1 MGNASSADKQKQS
14 DAESEKMK
22 KAEEETKTG
31 NESNKRNN
39 HEHEAMSEMTNVGG
53 YSMLYSMASDDGK
66 QNSHEI
72 FEIKKEN
79 KEKAQ
84 PVENKEAP
92 ETYCKKELTPKSKN
106 SIQTRTPTSKQEK
119 IRPVDDINAEETNV
133 GGYTMLYSI
142 APDDDQPKPPTTGE
156 TKIKPSPIAETE
168 KTKQLGKSPCK
179 ADSMQ
184 KSKKSSKTLTPPSK
198 QEKIRPVDDNNAEE
212 TNVGGYTMLYSIAP
226 DDDQPKPPTTGET
239 KIKPSPIAETEKTK
253 QLGKSPSPDDDQ
265 PKPPTTGETKIK
277 PSPIA
282 ETEKTK
288 QLGKSPCKAD
298 SMQKSKKSSK
308 TRTPDSKQEKI
319 RPVDDNNAEETNVGG
334 YTMLYS
340 IAPDDDQ
347 PKPPTTGETKIK
359 SSPTV
364 ETEKTKQL
372 RKSPC
377 KADSMQ
383 KSRKSSKSLTPPSK
397 QEKIRP
403 VDDINAEETN
413 VGGYTMLYSIAPDDD
428 QPKPPTTGETKIKPS
443 PIAETEKTKQLGKSP
458 CKADSMKKS
467 RKSSKSLTPPL
478 KQEKIRPVDDIN
490 AEETN
495 VGGYTMLY
503 SIAPD
508 DDQPKP
514 PTTGETK
521 IKSSPTVETEKTKQL
536 RKSPCKADSMQKS
549 RKSSKSLTPPLKQEK
564 IRPVDDINAE
574 ETNVG
579 GYTMLYSIAPDDDQP
594 KPFVPVDRKIE
605 TCQIANQVDSQGRIA
620 KFPEKVVPTELPIMN
635 DGNLHEVRASDQQV
649 LYEIKTGKTN
659 AGKYSV
665 DKEEVVA
672 NAATGILDALAPAK
686 LNDALECI
694 HLEMDQKGAVAGNQ
708 IIESPHGLT
717 VVAEPTGR
725 RVMLMRNAERI
736 DRTFPEWIDVSF
748 NDKGKYKSYDLNQPL
763 EIPMRQD
770 GHEAYRVD
778 SPITEL
784 GNITAMMLGRA
795 MKFRKYLPYKIFV
808 SPAFR
813 CIQTCHGF
821 LKSVEDP
828 LLSMQIEPALF
839 EWLGWYKTMPSWM
852 EFSDLLKSN
861 YKINSTYK
869 PVVEASDMKLYL
881 NESVVNCYQRSIN
894 AFRQILENNKKE
906 GNILFVVHSTT
917 IDAITRFLNGKNIGN
932 VSQEMLKSVEK
943 NFPYS
948 SVLIYEE
955 LADNTWRLMPDAL
968 PSITYLD
975 VSNSV
980 NMDFLNRIC
989 IGLLRCILHLN
1000 VMALLKLIFYCHWY
1014 FL

>member
-1 MGNASSADKQKQS
+1 
-14 DAESEKMK
+14 MK

-72 FEIKKEN
+72 CEIKKEN

-92 ETYCKKELTPKSKN
+92 ETHCKRELTPKSKN
-106 SIQTRTPTSKQEK
+106 SIQTRTPPSKQEK
-119 IRPVDDINAEETNV
+119 IRPIDDINAEETNV

-142 APDDDQPKPPTTGE
+142 APDDDQPKTPTTGE
-156 TKIKPSPIAETE
+156 TKIKPSPIVETG
-168 KTKQLGKSPCK
+168 KTKQLG
-179 ADSMQ
+179 
-184 KSKKSSKTLTPPSK
+184 
-198 QEKIRPVDDNNAEE
+198 
-212 TNVGGYTMLYSIAP
+212 
-226 DDDQPKPPTTGET
+226 
-239 KIKPSPIAETEKTK
+239 
-253 QLGKSPSPDDDQ
+253 
-265 PKPPTTGETKIK
+265 
-277 PSPIA
+277 
-282 ETEKTK
+282 
-288 QLGKSPCKAD
+288 
-298 SMQKSKKSSK
+298 
-308 TRTPDSKQEKI
+308 
-319 RPVDDNNAEETNVGG
+319 
-334 YTMLYS
+334 
-340 IAPDDDQ
+340 
-347 PKPPTTGETKIK
+347 
-359 SSPTV
+359 
-364 ETEKTKQL
+364 
-372 RKSPC
+372 
-377 KADSMQ
+377 
-383 KSRKSSKSLTPPSK
+383 
-397 QEKIRP
+397 
-403 VDDINAEETN
+403 
-413 VGGYTMLYSIAPDDD
+413 
-428 QPKPPTTGETKIKPS
+428 
-443 PIAETEKTKQLGKSP
+443 
-458 CKADSMKKS
+458 
-467 RKSSKSLTPPL
+467 
-478 KQEKIRPVDDIN
+478 
-490 AEETN
+490 
-495 VGGYTMLY
+495 
-503 SIAPD
+503 
-508 DDQPKP
+508 
-514 PTTGETK
+514 
-521 IKSSPTVETEKTKQL
+521 
-536 RKSPCKADSMQKS
+536 KSPCKADSMQKS

-665 DKEEVVA
+665 DKEGVVA

-795 MKFRKYLPYKIFV
+795 MKFRKYLPHKIFV

>member
-72 FEIKKEN
+72 CEIKKEN

-92 ETYCKKELTPKSKN
+92 ETYCKRELTPKSKN

-142 APDDDQPKPPTTGE
+142 APDDDQPKPP
-156 TKIKPSPIAETE
+156 A
-168 KTKQLGKSPCK
+168 
-179 ADSMQ
+179 
-184 KSKKSSKTLTPPSK
+184 
-198 QEKIRPVDDNNAEE
+198 
-212 TNVGGYTMLYSIAP
+212 
-226 DDDQPKPPTTGET
+226 
-239 KIKPSPIAETEKTK
+239 
-253 QLGKSPSPDDDQ
+253 
-265 PKPPTTGETKIK
+265 
-277 PSPIA
+277 
-282 ETEKTK
+282 
-288 QLGKSPCKAD
+288 
-298 SMQKSKKSSK
+298 
-308 TRTPDSKQEKI
+308 
-319 RPVDDNNAEETNVGG
+319 
-334 YTMLYS
+334 
-340 IAPDDDQ
+340 
-347 PKPPTTGETKIK
+347 TGETKIK
-359 SSPTV
+359 SPPTV

-372 RKSPC
+372 
-377 KADSMQ
+377 
-383 KSRKSSKSLTPPSK
+383 
-397 QEKIRP
+397 
-403 VDDINAEETN
+403 
-413 VGGYTMLYSIAPDDD
+413 G
-428 QPKPPTTGETKIKPS
+428 
-443 PIAETEKTKQLGKSP
+443 
-458 CKADSMKKS
+458 
-467 RKSSKSLTPPL
+467 
-478 KQEKIRPVDDIN
+478 
-490 AEETN
+490 
-495 VGGYTMLY
+495 
-503 SIAPD
+503 
-508 DDQPKP
+508 
-514 PTTGETK
+514 
-521 IKSSPTVETEKTKQL
+521 
-536 RKSPCKADSMQKS
+536 KSPCKADSMQKS

-605 TCQIANQVDSQGRIA
+605 TCQIANQLDSQGRIA

-659 AGKYSV
+659 ARKYSV
-665 DKEEVVA
+665 DKEGVVA

-694 HLEMDQKGAVAGNQ
+694 HLEMNQKGAVAGNQ
-708 IIESPHGLT
+708 IIQSPHGLT

-894 AFRQILENNKKE
+894 AFRQILEDNKKE

-980 NMDFLNRIC
+980 NMDFLNR
-989 IGLLRCILHLN
+989 
-1000 VMALLKLIFYCHWY
+1000 M
-1014 FL
+1014 

>member
-53 YSMLYSMASDDGK
+53 YSMLYSMASD
-66 QNSHEI
+66 
-72 FEIKKEN
+72 
-79 KEKAQ
+79 
-84 PVENKEAP
+84 
-92 ETYCKKELTPKSKN
+92 
-106 SIQTRTPTSKQEK
+106 
-119 IRPVDDINAEETNV
+119 NV
-133 GGYTMLYSI
+133 
-142 APDDDQPKPPTTGE
+142 
-156 TKIKPSPIAETE
+156 
-168 KTKQLGKSPCK
+168 
-179 ADSMQ
+179 
-184 KSKKSSKTLTPPSK
+184 
-198 QEKIRPVDDNNAEE
+198 
-212 TNVGGYTMLYSIAP
+212 
-226 DDDQPKPPTTGET
+226 
-239 KIKPSPIAETEKTK
+239 
-253 QLGKSPSPDDDQ
+253 
-265 PKPPTTGETKIK
+265 
-277 PSPIA
+277 
-282 ETEKTK
+282 
-288 QLGKSPCKAD
+288 
-298 SMQKSKKSSK
+298 
-308 TRTPDSKQEKI
+308 
-319 RPVDDNNAEETNVGG
+319 
-334 YTMLYS
+334 
-340 IAPDDDQ
+340 
-347 PKPPTTGETKIK
+347 
-359 SSPTV
+359 
-364 ETEKTKQL
+364 
-372 RKSPC
+372 
-377 KADSMQ
+377 
-383 KSRKSSKSLTPPSK
+383 
-397 QEKIRP
+397 
-403 VDDINAEETN
+403 
-413 VGGYTMLYSIAPDDD
+413 
-428 QPKPPTTGETKIKPS
+428 
-443 PIAETEKTKQLGKSP
+443 
-458 CKADSMKKS
+458 
-467 RKSSKSLTPPL
+467 L
-478 KQEKIRPVDDIN
+478 K
-490 AEETN
+490 
-495 VGGYTMLY
+495 
-503 SIAPD
+503 
-508 DDQPKP
+508 
-514 PTTGETK
+514 
-521 IKSSPTVETEKTKQL
+521 
-536 RKSPCKADSMQKS
+536 
-549 RKSSKSLTPPLKQEK
+549 
-564 IRPVDDINAE
+564 
-574 ETNVG
+574 
-579 GYTMLYSIAPDDDQP
+579 
-594 KPFVPVDRKIE
+594 
-605 TCQIANQVDSQGRIA
+605 
-620 KFPEKVVPTELPIMN
+620 
-635 DGNLHEVRASDQQV
+635 
-649 LYEIKTGKTN
+649 
-659 AGKYSV
+659 
-665 DKEEVVA
+665 
-672 NAATGILDALAPAK
+672 
-686 LNDALECI
+686 CI

-748 NDKGKYKSYDLNQPL
+748 NNKGKYKSYDLNQPL

-828 LLSMQIEPALF
+828 LLNMQIEPALF

-980 NMDFLNRIC
+980 NMDFLNRIA
-989 IGLLRCILHLN
+989 IHGH
-1000 VMALLKLIFYCHWY
+1000 
-1014 FL
+1014 

>member
-72 FEIKKEN
+72 CEIKKEN

-92 ETYCKKELTPKSKN
+92 ETYCKRELTPKSKN

-142 APDDDQPKPPTTGE
+142 APDDDQPKPP
-156 TKIKPSPIAETE
+156 A
-168 KTKQLGKSPCK
+168 
-179 ADSMQ
+179 
-184 KSKKSSKTLTPPSK
+184 
-198 QEKIRPVDDNNAEE
+198 
-212 TNVGGYTMLYSIAP
+212 
-226 DDDQPKPPTTGET
+226 
-239 KIKPSPIAETEKTK
+239 
-253 QLGKSPSPDDDQ
+253 
-265 PKPPTTGETKIK
+265 
-277 PSPIA
+277 
-282 ETEKTK
+282 
-288 QLGKSPCKAD
+288 
-298 SMQKSKKSSK
+298 
-308 TRTPDSKQEKI
+308 
-319 RPVDDNNAEETNVGG
+319 
-334 YTMLYS
+334 
-340 IAPDDDQ
+340 
-347 PKPPTTGETKIK
+347 TGETKIK

-372 RKSPC
+372 
-377 KADSMQ
+377 
-383 KSRKSSKSLTPPSK
+383 
-397 QEKIRP
+397 
-403 VDDINAEETN
+403 
-413 VGGYTMLYSIAPDDD
+413 G
-428 QPKPPTTGETKIKPS
+428 
-443 PIAETEKTKQLGKSP
+443 
-458 CKADSMKKS
+458 
-467 RKSSKSLTPPL
+467 
-478 KQEKIRPVDDIN
+478 
-490 AEETN
+490 
-495 VGGYTMLY
+495 
-503 SIAPD
+503 
-508 DDQPKP
+508 
-514 PTTGETK
+514 
-521 IKSSPTVETEKTKQL
+521 
-536 RKSPCKADSMQKS
+536 KSPCKADSMQKS

-665 DKEEVVA
+665 DKEGVVA

-975 VSNSV
+975 VSNSLHWIASLYFTFECHGAIKV
-980 NMDFLNRIC
+980 DILLPLIEIFQIFVQLEFSVSNFCCSLNEMPPQCPRCKKPVYAAEERVAGGYKYHSVCFKCYVADRCGPEGGKCPLSQSKCPNAPSAARVYTRLRKWWPAVTSGTSSVSNAIRVLATSRQFLPSVPAVQVVCVGTLALHGREFMLCCLLVMCNRLLDSVTVAEHLDELFC
-989 IGLLRCILHLN
+989 KQCYARKFGPKGIGFGIGAGALTTDKAMCNKLLDSTSVAEHGAELFCKTCHGRKYGPKGVGFGLGAGTLTTDTGERFGN
-1000 VMALLKLIFYCHWY
+1000 VHSEMSNRPLTAEAFTAPVQPSHR
-1014 FL
+1014 